1 MKVSIDWLKQYVR
14 FDATH
19 QELTDSLPM
28 LGLEVEESED
38 RESRRLENVV
48 IGEVLSKEPHPE
60 ADRLSVC
67 SVQVCKNQEPAKI
80 VCGASNF
87 VVGDRVPVALP
98 GAKLP
103 GGFKIKKSKLR
114 GVDSEGMM
122 CSAVELDL
130 GKDADGLMILSE
142 KPEIGTPIDQIFQ
155 KEITLELEITAN
167 RGDCLSHI
175 GVAREIAAY
184 YEKEL
189 VLPELKFQAPCV
201 EKPSKDNLI
210 HSLIVDSENCPL
222 YTLSAI
228 RGVKVGPSPEWLV
241 KRLESVGTRSINN
254 VVDITNFVLLE
265 TGQPLHAFDAKKID
279 SQSIQVRQAKEN
291 EKITTLDGTERT
303 LDSDMM
309 VIADSQNAL
318 VIAGVM
324 GSVDAEVD
332 DSTVDIILESAWFK
346 PGNIRSTA
354 RRLGLHTDSSQRFA
368 RDIDPVGVDFGAR
381 RAIELILEIAGG
393 QAVNEI
399 VSLGQAPRSS
409 RTIEIEKSFVE
420 DRCGFEINADNLVQ
434 SWKRLGF
441 KVEGKNPWQVQ
452 VPSFR
457 SEVDRPIDLVEE
469 FIRVY
474 GTSDLNDTSVSVPA
488 LHRDNDQ
495 SYDFCDRAIENLS
508 GQGYQEVCNY
518 SLRSVKEIKM
528 WFPHLKSDCIE
539 LSNPLTADHTH
550 VRPSLLPGLLDAL
563 ANNQK
568 NLNQLSQ
575 VFETGRVFQ
584 PGPRGNVELVSVAL
598 ASFPQTMDREWKK
611 NENLNFFDIKRVIHR
626 FFHATGINLP
636 KDPWELLETES
647 APWQNKHA
655 TKKGDVHK
663 NKIEIYAGIIS
674 LAISKHKN
682 IKGPVLA
689 AEILIDPI
697 LLSKKRK
704 VITFQKFSS
713 FPPAIK
719 DLALVSNQSE
729 PAEKVRSSLESV
741 ANQVAN
747 GKFMVDPVVIFDVFS
762 GQGLDEGKKSVA
774 CGMRFRSPDRTL
786 AEDEVNQ
793 AFEKIVEKINQD
805 TPYTLRT

>member
-1 MKVSIDWLKQYVR
+1 MKVSIDWLKQYVG
-14 FDATH
+14 FDGSH
-19 QELTDSLPM
+19 HELIESLPM
-28 LGLEVEESED
+28 LGLEVEESGD
-38 RESRRLENVV
+38 SSSPTLEKVV
-48 IGEVLSKEPHPE
+48 VGEVLSKEPHPE

-67 SVQVCKNQEPAKI
+67 SVQVGEDQEPANI

-87 VVGDRVPVALP
+87 NVGDRVPVALP

-114 GVDSEGMM
+114 GVASEGMM
-122 CSAVELDL
+122 CSAVELEL
-130 GKDADGLMILSE
+130 GQDADGLMILSE
-142 KPEIGTPIDQIFQ
+142 NPKIGTPIANLFE
-155 KEITLELEITAN
+155 KEVSLELEITAN

-175 GVAREIAAY
+175 GVAREMAAY
-184 YEKEL
+184 YEKDL
-189 VLPELKFQAPCV
+189 VLPELNFYAPIV
-201 EKPSKDNLI
+201 QEPSKENLI
-210 HSLIVDSENCPL
+210 HSLSVDSENCSYYNL
-222 YTLSAI
+222 LAI
-228 RGVKVGPSPEWLV
+228 RGVKVGPSPEWLSQ
-241 KRLESVGTRSINN
+241 RLESVGARSINN
-254 VVDITNFVLLE
+254 IVDITNFVLLE
-265 TGQPLHAFDAKKID
+265 TGQPLHAFDANKID
-279 SQSIQVRQAKEN
+279 EQSIQVRQAHDG
-291 EKITTLDGTERT
+291 EKIITLDGIERV

-309 VIADSQNAL
+309 VIADSKNAL

-332 DSTVDIILESAWFK
+332 ESTVDIFLESAWFK

-368 RDIDPVGVDFGAR
+368 RDVDPAGIDFGAR
-381 RAIELILEIAGG
+381 RAVDLILEIAGG
-393 QAVNEI
+393 QCVPEI
-399 VSLGQAPRSS
+399 VSYGKAPRSG
-409 RTIEIEKSFVE
+409 RTIEIEHSFVE
-420 DRCGFEINADNLVQ
+420 ERCGFDVGADNLVQ

-441 KVEGKNPWQVQ
+441 TVEGKKPWHVE

-469 FIRVY
+469 FIRIY
-474 GTSDLNDTSVSVPA
+474 GTSDLNNAPLAIPA

-508 GQGYQEVCNY
+508 GQGFQEVCNY
-518 SLRSVKEIKM
+518 SLRSANEIKN
-528 WFPHLKSDCIE
+528 WFPSIESGSIE

-598 ASFPQTMDREWKK
+598 AMFPQTNSREWKK
-611 NENLNFFDIKRVIHR
+611 TEDLDFFDIKRIIHR
-626 FFHATGINLP
+626 FFHATGINMP
-636 KDPWELLETES
+636 KDPWILEQEPI
-647 APWQNKHA
+647 PWQNKHA

-663 NKIEIYAGIIS
+663 NKIEISAGIIS
-674 LAISKHKN
+674 LALSKQKN

-704 VITFQKFSS
+704 VVTFEKFSS

-719 DLALVSNQSE
+719 DLALVTDQKE
-729 PAEKVRSSLESV
+729 PAEKVRSALESI

-747 GKFMVDPVVIFDVFS
+747 GNFSVDPVVIFDVFS
-762 GQGLDEGKKSVA
+762 GQGLEDGQKSIA
-774 CGMRFRSPDRTL
+774 CGMRFRSSDRTL
-786 AEDEVNQ
+786 GENEVNQ
-793 AFEKIVEKINQD
+793 AFEKIVEKMNQT